1 MKPWG
6 CNQQNPEYEIPYRAN
21 YLVSTTIKFKGGKKK
36 NSMTL
41 YTKRDISTYCNV
53 WNHYVS

>member
-36 NSMTL
+36 KQ
-41 YTKRDISTYCNV
+41 YEPIY
-53 WNHYVS
+53 